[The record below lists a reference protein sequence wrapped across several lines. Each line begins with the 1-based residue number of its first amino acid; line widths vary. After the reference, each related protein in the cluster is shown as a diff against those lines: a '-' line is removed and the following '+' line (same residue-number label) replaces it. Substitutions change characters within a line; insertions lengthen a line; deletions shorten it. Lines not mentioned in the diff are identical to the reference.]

1 MDLNLSAITD
11 VIPENI
17 TEGLEQIRDILPSG
31 FTLPEELK
39 LPAQI
44 DLSSML
50 PLILLFAAGSLILGV
65 LGRFILGKRSSLN
78 HSVSSAMGILL
89 IYAVTVVVYTFKPWN
104 LSQLLSPLPFAA
116 FSGEYLVL
124 FSFENAPLSAVCSQ
138 LLSMVIL
145 AFLVNL
151 LDSLIPKGESVLSWY
166 LLRFV
171 TVALAMVLHLI
182 VNWASITYLPDVLV
196 TYAPII
202 LLGILIATILLGLI
216 SAILGLVVG
225 TVNPIL
231 GGITAFL
238 FNNLI
243 GKQLSKAVLTT
254 ALLTTVFYLLE
265 HFGFTVIFI
274 AESAL
279 IAYIPLAAA
288 LLVLWYL
295 LGHVL

>member
-1 MDLNLSAITD
+1 MDLNLSSITD
-11 VIPENI
+11 AIPEKI
-17 TEGLEQIRDILPSG
+17 TEGLEQIRDILPDG
-31 FTLPEELK
+31 FTIPDELR

-44 DLSSML
+44 DLSAML

-65 LGRFILGKRSSLN
+65 LGRVILGKRSSLN

-124 FSFENAPLSAVCSQ
+124 FSFETAPLSAICAQV
-138 LLSMVIL
+138 LSMLIL

-182 VNWASITYLPDVLV
+182 VNWASSTYLPDVLV

-202 LLGILIATILLGLI
+202 LVGVLLATVLLGLI
-216 SAILGLVVG
+216 SVILGLVVG

-231 GGITAFL
+231 GGVTAFL
-238 FNNLI
+238 FNSLI
-243 GKQLSKAVLTT
+243 GKQLAKAVLTT
-254 ALLTTVFYLLE
+254 ILLTAVFYLLE

-295 LGHVL
+295 IGHVL